1 MKERVYYIYQE
12 TKAGRKTL
20 NPTSRK
26 TKHFVSLGVN
36 IKNEYHVILASQN
49 KYKHSFQNDCLP
61 HWGQCYLKLILL
73 SCTSTMKI
81 HRTATLRY
89 ILFNF

>member
-1 MKERVYYIYQE
+1 MKESVYYIYQE
-12 TKAGRKTL
+12 TKAGRKTI
-20 NPTSRK
+20 NPTRRK

-36 IKNEYHVILASQN
+36 IKNEYHVILTCQI

-61 HWGQCYLKLILL
+61 HWDQCYLKLILL
-73 SCTSTMKI
+73 SCTLAIKI